1 MSGTFEEYVTARGA
15 ALVRFARVLV
25 GDPHRAEDIVQDA
38 LARAYLRWNRIVRV
52 DQPDVYV
59 RRAVVNA
66 SRTWWRRRGSHERP
80 VERTADRTAPGD
92 LGDEA
97 VERHALWRQLNR
109 LPHQQRAVLV
119 LRYYEDLDYVTIG
132 RILDCTPVTARTHAS
147 RGLTTLRHYYG
158 AQTPSSSG
166 RQP

>member
-1 MSGTFEEYVTARGA
+1 MEVTG
-15 ALVRFARVLV
+15 
-25 GDPHRAEDIVQDA
+25 
-38 LARAYLRWNRIVRV
+38 
-52 DQPDVYV
+52 
-59 RRAVVNA
+59 
-66 SRTWWRRRGSHERP
+66 
-80 VERTADRTAPGD
+80 DRTAPGD

-97 VERHALWRQLNR
+97 AERDALWRQLNR

-147 RGLTTLRHYYG
+147 RALTTLRQYYG
-158 AQTPSSSG
+158 TQTPSTSG